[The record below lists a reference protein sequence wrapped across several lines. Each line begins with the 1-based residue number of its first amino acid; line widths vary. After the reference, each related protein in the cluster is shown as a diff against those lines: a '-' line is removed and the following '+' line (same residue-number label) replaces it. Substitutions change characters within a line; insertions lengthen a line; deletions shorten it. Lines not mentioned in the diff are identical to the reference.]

1 MYIDL
6 THTLA
11 NGITYFPGTL
21 EPSFDQ
27 LNTIENDGY
36 AELRMTLCTHTG
48 THMDAPAH
56 LILKSKSIDQ
66 IPLDDFIG
74 KGYVVNCKNVDEI
87 TVDLLK
93 KHKDQISEA
102 QFVLFYTGWDQKW
115 NTPDYFNAFPVLTE
129 ETTQWLLQFP
139 IKGIGFDSI
148 SADLI
153 DSVALSNHFAILGS
167 GILIIENLC
176 HLDQLINKKFDF
188 YSIPLKIGDGDGS
201 PVRAFA
207 KIEFSKN

>member
-27 LNTIENDGY
+27 LNTIDNDGF
-36 AELRMTLCTHTG
+36 AEQRMHLSTHNG
-48 THMDAPAH
+48 THIDAPAH
-56 LILKSKSIDQ
+56 IISKSKTIDQ

-74 KGYVVNCKNVDEI
+74 SGLVLNCRNTDEI
-87 TVDLLK
+87 SIDLLK

-102 QFVLFYTGWDQKW
+102 QFILFYTGWDQKW
-115 NTPDYFNAFPVLTE
+115 NTSHYFDLFPVLTE
-129 ETTQWLLQFP
+129 DATQWLLQFP

-148 SADLI
+148 SADPI
-153 DSVALSNHFAILGS
+153 DSVTLSNHFAILGS
-167 GILIIENLC
+167 GVLIIENLC

-188 YSIPLKIGDGDGS
+188 YTIPLKIGAGDGS
-201 PVRAFA
+201 PIRAFA
-207 KIEFSKN
+207 VLKD